1 MNDFGTQIQIWINW
15 LMVILNRS
23 GGNKNLVAKEED
35 RPARVDNMELATLQ
49 VFKFCNF
56 STLQQAKDL
65 GTLLWLRHNE
75 ICPNDHN
82 LQKIFLSTQV
92 REAPFRNVLP
102 PYGHCP

>member
-1 MNDFGTQIQIWINW
+1 MNDFGTQIQMWINW

-65 GTLLWLRHNE
+65 GTILWLRH
-75 ICPNDHN
+75 
-82 LQKIFLSTQV
+82 K
-92 REAPFRNVLP
+92 
-102 PYGHCP
+102 